1 MTIKSFVLCRVGQTN
16 VHHNLQSTVGDI
28 FFNSPLHISLANIF
42 LRCLRLPPVLEFSLG
57 PFGRINKQ
65 NRPALANLLI
75 LFKWRRVRWLLGSFG
90 EVFRL
95 RGVVWNITVI
105 IAAPCDHTRWMLLK
119 MSSPHCARLSLQH
132 SIFPLLRR
140 LTRRTNH
147 DQIPLCTKTPV
158 YRSIRLMKTPLRN
171 ATLIDFLDAGGHSN
185 RPPNRLVPNT
195 KEFTHS

>member
-1 MTIKSFVLCRVGQTN
+1 
-16 VHHNLQSTVGDI
+16 
-28 FFNSPLHISLANIF
+28 
-42 LRCLRLPPVLEFSLG
+42 
-57 PFGRINKQ
+57 
-65 NRPALANLLI
+65 
-75 LFKWRRVRWLLGSFG
+75 
-90 EVFRL
+90 
-95 RGVVWNITVI
+95 
-105 IAAPCDHTRWMLLK
+105 

-195 KEFTHS
+195 KEFTHSKVLKKNKNWKVVRRVNVKNLGQPPRLKFSTSFLQSCPVTLVVRDVKRKLLTTRQYSRAVN